1 MSTSVLSPQAPPAP
15 TRGRTAA
22 SWVFV
27 AVAVLSGV
35 IAVSVYAPM
44 DDPFESDAQVLI
56 VTFGVGMALLTA
68 VIALIPFRRGERW
81 AWRVL
86 WIWPVF
92 FVAHT
97 VGLGTVVPDL
107 PLAFL
112 TAAALVASR
121 P

>member
-1 MSTSVLSPQAPPAP
+1 MSTALLSAQAPQAPS
-15 TRGRTAA
+15 RSRTAA

-27 AVAVLSGV
+27 AVSVLSAV

-44 DDPFESDAQVLI
+44 DDPFESDAQVL
-56 VTFGVGMALLTA
+56 VATFGVGMAVLSAA
-68 VIALIPFRRGERW
+68 VALIPFRRGERW
-81 AWRVL
+81 AWGAL

-97 VGLGTVVPDL
+97 LGLGTVIPDI
-107 PLAFL
+107 PLAL
-112 TAAALVASR
+112 VTATALVVSR